1 MVTYQP
7 LSELPI
13 RQVSELWN
21 HSFEGYIVNASMSLD
36 RFIARIVNDGLCMD
50 RSLACY
56 VDGVPAG
63 IVMNSF
69 RQEDGNLIA
78 RNGGTAIA
86 PEFRGQGI
94 GKKMMEKNAEL
105 YIEQGVR
112 RAYLEAIS
120 TNEPAIRLYE
130 SVGYNIIDRL
140 LIMTNEQAIDLQTTQ
155 ETLSRYTLVRGLAG
169 EAASVA
175 FYRSGEV
182 WQTDVTGIKDGECVF
197 VLEGE
202 EQVGYGLFKRV
213 FDAKGRLTAISLLRC
228 EAAPGHPDAAG
239 VLKAAIQEMI
249 QPGYTCK
256 RSAFNIRASHQE
268 LVDLLKDLGFTSS
281 MEQVLMVHEY
291 SATSFE

>member
-21 HSFEGYIVNASMSLD
+21 HSFEGYIVNASMPLD
-36 RFIARIVNDGLCMD
+36 RFIARIVNDGLCLE

-56 VDGVPAG
+56 VDDVPAG

-69 RQEDGNLIA
+69 RGEDGNLIA

-120 TNEPAIRLYE
+120 TNEPAIQLYK
-130 SVGYNIIDRL
+130 SVGYEIIDRL
-140 LIMTNEQAIDLQTTQ
+140 LIMTNELAIDLQSTQ
-155 ETLSRYTLVRGLAG
+155 ETLSKYTLVRGVAA

-175 FYRSGEV
+175 FYQSGEV
-182 WQTDVTGIKDGECVF
+182 WQADVTGIKDGECVIIF
-197 VLEGE
+197 EGE
-202 EQVGYGLFKRV
+202 EQVGFGLFKRV
-213 FDAKGRLTAISLLRC
+213 FDAKGHLTAITLFRC
-228 EAAPGHPDAAG
+228 EAAPGHPDAVA
-239 VLKAAIQEMI
+239 VLRAAILEMM
-249 QPGYTCK
+249 QPGYACK
-256 RSAFNIRASHQE
+256 RSAFNIRTSHKE
-268 LVDLLKDLGFTSS
+268 LVDVLKSFGFISS
-281 MEQVLMVHEY
+281 MEQVLMLKEY
-291 SATSFE
+291 SAT